1 MNGGWKNRE
10 GKGGGISRRG
20 ACIRFHP
27 CVFTDRW
34 ESDGR
39 WLAGRSAGSEMTRG
53 VEEVG
58 GWVVEEGDPRGE
70 SIGARRTM
78 ATVSMERERER
89 GREKIFEER
98 WRGDS
103 IRFRGKKKEKRKTR
117 DDTSPRKSIFSK

>member
-1 MNGGWKNRE
+1 
-10 GKGGGISRRG
+10 
-20 ACIRFHP
+20 
-27 CVFTDRW
+27 
-34 ESDGR
+34 
-39 WLAGRSAGSEMTRG
+39 MTRG

-58 GWVVEEGDPRGE
+58 GWWRRREALVENPSERGAQWPRFQW
-70 SIGARRTM
+70 
-78 ATVSMERERER
+78 RERER